1 MPWCCPWIDSATI
14 SSAPPSPYISA
25 VSIKLMPSSIPKRS
39 AATSLAC
46 ALLLSPMRHV
56 PCPST
61 GTRLPSDSA
70 TVLISIQSHLES
82 AKAEVTFAPEAF
94 TPASPIKEWTYGVL
108 AGKSSVVC
116 RRSARNRR
124 ESFSLACDCA
134 QSFNQR
140 LALCAIVDN
149 ECVVFAMRRPR
160 ATRHFIEIHEPPV
173 ADVGWFQSEV
183 IAHGG

>member
-1 MPWCCPWIDSATI
+1 MLRRLRLRSQAFGNSAYNALCGQTFVTTNTPWCCPWIASATI

-82 AKAEVTFAPEAF
+82 TKAEVTFDPETF
-94 TPASPIKEWTYGVL
+94 TPASPIKEWTYGESWPENRL
-108 AGKSSVVC
+108 Y
-116 RRSARNRR
+116 SADGLRG
-124 ESFSLACDCA
+124 
-134 QSFNQR
+134 
-140 LALCAIVDN
+140 
-149 ECVVFAMRRPR
+149 
-160 ATRHFIEIHEPPV
+160 T
-173 ADVGWFQSEV
+173 
-183 IAHGG
+183 GGSRFL